1 MQTNPILPTVGAYVL
16 LTVCICLFAGFIY
29 GDWVDKVRPLN
40 DTTTADIDPTKY
52 YIQSSS
58 RRTQSADFVN
68 HDNKQNS
75 ASFPTRNCSRLDEQA
90 TVRLQRIA
98 DSTPN
103 VAVPYHSLACGR
115 GSSSHVEVWQSDR
128 CGCVVESRRAMH
140 ATETNIA
147 VSDLNLT
154 NSMTSLIESGST
166 SAHAWPSM
174 STSVTN
180 LAQAGARKPL
190 LGNHRG
196 RAAKWRNQRLQS
208 NDRENPSDFYNGPL
222 RRPMSVDVVF
232 RPDTTP
238 LDGPEPS
245 DNSNLNS
252 LHSVSSSFVFS
263 PPTPND
269 FYNRPLR
276 RLVSVDAVSR
286 PDTMSLNGPAPSDN
300 SNRLNLASSFVFS
313 PPGGVDSTTPIRP
326 RPLTNPRLQRPVS
339 TSVLPRPL
347 KVFHDTPTTSMHG
360 NHGPRSSCQPDGAE
374 MTVNDGNLSVTSSA
388 ERKQKLVTQER
399 RGDVSCTEFIF
410 TGSTN
415 GSQDCQQHMIVK
427 HHRRSKPRPD
437 VHLIGEKRKG
447 IQPQKTVSLLDVTS
461 VSRIS
466 NSGAAKSRFPVGAVG
481 SVWYPRDLTSKA
493 GTAVGVASS
502 HESLSDEGYH
512 TKDSGSTL
520 SLNLPPYGV
529 RRGSP
534 LFSAYL

>member
-40 DTTTADIDPTKY
+40 DTATADIDPTKY

-115 GSSSHVEVWQSDR
+115 RSSSHVEVWQSDR

-174 STSVTN
+174 SISVAN

-196 RAAKWRNQRLQS
+196 RAAKRRNQRLQS

-232 RPDTTP
+232 
-238 LDGPEPS
+238 
-245 DNSNLNS
+245 
-252 LHSVSSSFVFS
+252 
-263 PPTPND
+263 
-269 FYNRPLR
+269 
-276 RLVSVDAVSR
+276 R

-374 MTVNDGNLSVTSSA
+374 MTVNDDNLSVTSSA

-493 GTAVGVASS
+493 GTAAGVASS